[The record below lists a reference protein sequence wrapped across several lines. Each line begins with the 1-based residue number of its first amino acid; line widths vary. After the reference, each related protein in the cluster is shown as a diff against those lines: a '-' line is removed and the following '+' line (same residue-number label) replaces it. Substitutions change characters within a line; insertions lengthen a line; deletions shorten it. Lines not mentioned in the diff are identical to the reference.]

1 MDGGLEAPFP
11 IVCFRTL
18 GVGNRRESQ
27 YSLFS
32 WLGFCSVDEL

>member
-18 GVGNRRESQ
+18 GVGNRRESVFFV
-27 YSLFS
+27 L
-32 WLGFCSVDEL
+32 LAGILLCR